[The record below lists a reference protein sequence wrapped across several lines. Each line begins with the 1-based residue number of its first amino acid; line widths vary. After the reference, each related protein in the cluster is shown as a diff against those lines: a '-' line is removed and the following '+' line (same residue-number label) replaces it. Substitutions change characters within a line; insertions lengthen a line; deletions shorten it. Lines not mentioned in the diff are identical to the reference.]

1 MTYQENLKK
10 AQEWEEP
17 HALQGD
23 WIIKRH
29 IPEESLG
36 DICGAEVVHAN
47 GASMSGWVV
56 YTEDF
61 VCDVRR
67 TGGNFTVEKTY
78 YKDAMQE
85 SLSGIEKE
93 SNHE

>member
-1 MTYQENLKK
+1 MRTATVTVGLSL
-10 AQEWEEP
+10 
-17 HALQGD
+17 ALTLSSCTAGG
-23 WIIKRH
+23 

-93 SNHE
+93 SNNE